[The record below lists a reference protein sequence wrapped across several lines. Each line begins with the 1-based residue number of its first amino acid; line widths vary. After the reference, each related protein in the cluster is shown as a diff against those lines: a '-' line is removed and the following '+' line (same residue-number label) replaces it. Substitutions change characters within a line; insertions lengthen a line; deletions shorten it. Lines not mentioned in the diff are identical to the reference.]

1 VVYHLKTL
9 MSVGC
14 LHEVYLSLR
23 LLVCRYLGPEPFTNN
38 GVRLSLAHHHLLALM
53 APRPF
58 LLIGGQYDSV
68 TAWQYLCACILNLC
82 ARAHVS

>member
-1 VVYHLKTL
+1 
-9 MSVGC
+9 
-14 LHEVYLSLR
+14 
-23 LLVCRYLGPEPFTNN
+23 
-38 GVRLSLAHHHLLALM
+38 VRLSLAHHHLLALM

-68 TAWQYLCACILNLC
+68 TAWQYLCARVLNLC